1 MSRQVRMHLKLKDDK
16 FNFQLNFGLDL
27 APLKSNSKN
36 FWVAKFKDTGTF
48 WIKPWQMAEVWAD
61 FTDILNK
68 NLSHIKIHEKT
79 SQSVWENCLMFIEIS
94 PTRKRKFHNVYTL
107 LKLSVYLL
115 ILFFGGIFLITP
127 FMFNIRSN
135 CQMSIHVINKRCS
148 WNTYAPLPLRPLK
161 WKWMEIA
168 KNPTW
173 PRYSS

>member
-1 MSRQVRMHLKLKDDK
+1 MYICTNLLLATGKNFYQSVTFICVQMSRQVRMHLKLKDDK

-48 WIKPWQMAEVWAD
+48 WIKPWQMAKVWAD

-79 SQSVWENCLMFIEIS
+79 SQSVWENCLMFIKIS
-94 PTRKRKFHNVYTL
+94 PTRKRKFHVYTL

-115 ILFFGGIFLITP
+115 ILFFGGIFL
-127 FMFNIRSN
+127 
-135 CQMSIHVINKRCS
+135 
-148 WNTYAPLPLRPLK
+148 
-161 WKWMEIA
+161 
-168 KNPTW
+168 
-173 PRYSS
+173 

>member
-1 MSRQVRMHLKLKDDK
+1 MHLKLKDDK
-16 FNFQLNFGLDL
+16 FDFQLNFGLDL

-107 LKLSVYLL
+107 LKLSVYFYNTL
-115 ILFFGGIFLITP
+115 
-127 FMFNIRSN
+127 
-135 CQMSIHVINKRCS
+135 HV
-148 WNTYAPLPLRPLK
+148 
-161 WKWMEIA
+161 
-168 KNPTW
+168 
-173 PRYSS
+173 